1 MKIIK
6 EVIKLKVILQEDI
19 KTLGKKGQ
27 VIEVKEG
34 YARNYLL
41 PKKLAVEATQGN
53 VKELDRQK
61 KNMEQRAEK
70 EQQAAEKLAAQ
81 INAVTVTLKVKSG
94 ENGKLFGAVTSKDI
108 AENLVKTH
116 KINIDKRK
124 IDLSENIKSVGEY
137 DIKIKLHPQVTA
149 ELKVKVLAE

>member
-1 MKIIK
+1 M
-6 EVIKLKVILQEDI
+6 KVILQEDI

-27 VIEVKEG
+27 IIEVKEG

-61 KNMEQRAEK
+61 KNEEQKAEK
-70 EQQAAEKLAAQ
+70 EQQAAEKLATQ

-108 AENLVKTH
+108 AENLVKHH

-124 IDLSENIKSVGEY
+124 IELSENIKSVGEY

>member
-1 MKIIK
+1 
-6 EVIKLKVILQEDI
+6 VKVILQEDI

-27 VIEVKEG
+27 IIEVKEG

-61 KNMEQRAEK
+61 KNEEQKAEK
-70 EQQAAEKLAAQ
+70 EQQAAEKLATQ

-108 AENLVKTH
+108 AENLVKHH

-124 IDLSENIKSVGEY
+124 IELSENIKSVGEY

>member
-1 MKIIK
+1 M
-6 EVIKLKVILQEDI
+6 KVILQEDI

>member
-1 MKIIK
+1 M
-6 EVIKLKVILQEDI
+6 
-19 KTLGKKGQ
+19 GKKGQ
-27 VIEVKEG
+27 IIEVKEG

-61 KNMEQRAEK
+61 KNEEQKAEK
-70 EQQAAEKLAAQ
+70 EQQAAEKLATQ

-108 AENLVKTH
+108 AENLVKHH

-124 IDLSENIKSVGEY
+124 IELSENIKSVGEY